1 MEYKIAKSGT
11 PTLEETHAFHF
22 LALGKALFFIM
33 LLPVQKL
40 RQLRLD
46 PCPPNASFCA
56 VFLNSL
62 HLPVNYWCWQ
72 SKLGTN
78 LLKGFSMFYG
88 FNSHLPLLCMGDV
101 FSATQEHELQTQMV
115 F

>member
-1 MEYKIAKSGT
+1 
-11 PTLEETHAFHF
+11 
-22 LALGKALFFIM
+22 M